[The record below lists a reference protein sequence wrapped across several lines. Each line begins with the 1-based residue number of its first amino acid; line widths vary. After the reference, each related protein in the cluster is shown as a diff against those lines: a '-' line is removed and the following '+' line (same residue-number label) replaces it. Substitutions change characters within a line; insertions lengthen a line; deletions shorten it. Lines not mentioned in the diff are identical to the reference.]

1 MEINIFEFKTANIQ
15 TPKKTATMVQLF
27 VSDVAESKSTNEG
40 VVVVVVV
47 VVVVEVVVA
56 QSTSTEPERKV
67 PSIEERSDSTHGAGV
82 IVIAVVNASI
92 FIYSLQRPRM
102 ANLQNNFQKKRIEI
116 KQGNFSGSSRVE
128 LSWIGPAR
136 TSQ

>member
-27 VSDVAESKSTNEG
+27 VSD
-40 VVVVVVV
+40 

-102 ANLQNNFQKKRIEI
+102 ANLQNNFQNKRKEI